1 MTPSSDRRMR
11 QDFWFVSLLL
21 LAAVAGCGPLNVRT
35 LGWTLAGLDIAR
47 MIFGGSAGPD
57 EGPPKPDFLDALG
70 EGVVRSYQDEAELR
84 QRWLREAYRRA
95 ERPVIET
102 VMSLEALDEDRFDRM
117 WKTDLAAHEVRAGDL
132 LLELAEGMELHLE
145 TRLVP
150 RGVLD
155 RRVTLDLR
163 GVSRFEAME
172 RVCDAVGIHAEPV
185 SRIAA
190 SQQFARGPRS
200 FHHAVLPAW
209 WEAIT
214 LRPYE
219 DVVSPL
225 EFIGYVPDTPHDSG
239 TLLAPPRRPIV
250 VLMPG
255 PFPGQRCS
263 VGPFS
268 VHVPRPVEY
277 PGDMGGSI
285 SIVATCAAIPEAGR
299 RILRL
304 GLMDQQTAAFRKR
317 GQCRIEIDDD
327 EGGHFDQRFIKSDE
341 GGINTMASTVPTHAW
356 LSRRLVRLGPLVR
369 EVKVTGRVVGWLP
382 GAVETIRIDAPGA
395 GPRRF
400 ERPAAAASI
409 GERVQPPAESEDP
422 EAVRMFQ
429 LPVDLEVPEASM
441 AMAVAIDER
450 GVPFEMVTITQSVEL
465 EAERLPETPERVI
478 LRSLL
483 VCSREPAVILVK
495 VVHAQVLIEC
505 PFELTVPLSCSASQP
520 DRPKPLEIDG
530 DRPLDLVAARN
541 GAGATVFRLTNRSN
555 KGIVCVGYS
564 IIDFWRDKQRGRAM
578 ERVIE
583 NIEGYAPREGVIV
596 PAGGEV
602 DWPRDFFYHKNLDG
616 DFPTLRVDHVE
627 FTDGTGWDYPHR
639 VPPS

>member
-1 MTPSSDRRMR
+1 MTGRSDRRMR
-11 QDFWFVSLLL
+11 RDVWGVSLLL
-21 LAAVAGCGPLNVRT
+21 MAAVAGCGPLNVRS
-35 LGWTLAGLDIAR
+35 LGWALSGLDIVR
-47 MIFGGSAGPD
+47 MLSGSSVGPAD
-57 EGPPKPDFLDALG
+57 APPKPGFLDALG
-70 EGVVRSYQDEAELR
+70 GAIVRSYQDEAELR

-117 WKTDLAAHEVRAGDL
+117 WKTDLAAHEARAGDL
-132 LLELAEGMELHLE
+132 LLELAEGMDLRLE
-145 TRLVP
+145 PRLVP

-200 FHHAVLPAW
+200 FHDALLPAW

-214 LRPYE
+214 LQPYE

-225 EFIGYVPDTPHDSG
+225 EFIGFVPDTPHDSG
-239 TLLAPPRRPIV
+239 TLLAPLPRPVV

-255 PFPGQRCS
+255 LFPGQRCS
-263 VGPFS
+263 VGPFTVS
-268 VHVPRPVEY
+268 VRQPVEY
-277 PGDMGGSI
+277 PGDMDGSI

-341 GGINTMASTVPTHAW
+341 GGINAMRSTVPTHAW

-382 GAVETIRIDAPGA
+382 GAVETIRIDAPGM

-409 GERVQPPAESEDP
+409 GERVAPQADVDDP
-422 EAVRMFQ
+422 EAARMFQ

-441 AMAVAIDER
+441 ATAVAIDER
-450 GVPFEMVTITQSVEL
+450 GVPFEMVTTTQSVEL

-478 LRSLL
+478 LRSLF
-483 VCSREPAVILVK
+483 VCSREPAAIVVK

-505 PFELTVPLSCSASQP
+505 PFELTVPLSCAALQP

-530 DRPLDLVAARN
+530 DKPLDLVAARN

-555 KGIVCVGYS
+555 KGIVRVAYS
-564 IIDFWRDKQRGRAM
+564 IIDFWPDKQPGRGI

-583 NIEGYAPREGVIV
+583 SIDGYAPLEGVIV

-602 DWPRDFFYHKNLDG
+602 DWPRDFRYKPNFDG
-616 DFPTLRVDHVE
+616 VFPALRVEEVE
-627 FTDGTGWDYPHR
+627 FTDGTVLENPHR

>member
-1 MTPSSDRRMR
+1 MR
-11 QDFWFVSLLL
+11 
-21 LAAVAGCGPLNVRT
+21 P
-35 LGWTLAGLDIAR
+35 LGWAVTGLDVVR
-47 MIFGGSAGPD
+47 MISGRSAGPD

-70 EGVVRSYQDEAELR
+70 EGVVRSYRDEAELHR
-84 QRWLREAYRRA
+84 KWLREAYRRA
-95 ERPVIET
+95 ERPLIET

-132 LLELAEGMELHLE
+132 LLELAEGMDLHLE
-145 TRLVP
+145 TRLVS

-163 GVSRFEAME
+163 GVSRFEALE

-200 FHHAVLPAW
+200 FDDVALPAW

-225 EFIGYVPDTPHDSG
+225 EFIGFAPDTPHDSG

-263 VGPFS
+263 VGPFTVS
-268 VHVPRPVEY
+268 VPRPVEY

-299 RILRL
+299 RILET
-304 GLMDQQTAAFRKR
+304 GLIGQQTAAFRKR
-317 GQCRIEIDDD
+317 GQCRIEIDAD
-327 EGGHFDQRFIKSDE
+327 EGGHFDQRFIAPGE
-341 GGINTMASTVPTHAW
+341 GGINTMSSTVPTHAW
-356 LSRRLVRLGPLVR
+356 LSRRLVGLGPLVR
-369 EVKVTGRVVGWLP
+369 ELKVTGRVVGWLP
-382 GAVETIRIDAPGA
+382 GAVETIRIDAPGM

-409 GERVQPPAESEDP
+409 GERVAPQADVGDP
-422 EAVRMFQ
+422 EAARMFQ

-441 AMAVAIDER
+441 AMAVAIDDR
-450 GVPFEMVTITQSVEL
+450 GVPFEIVKITQSVEL
-465 EAERLPETPERVI
+465 EAEPLRETAERVV
-478 LRSLL
+478 LRSLFA
-483 VCSREPAVILVK
+483 CSREPAAIVVK
-495 VVHAQVLIEC
+495 VVHAQVPIRR
-505 PFELTVPLSCSASQP
+505 PFELTIPLSCAASQP

-530 DRPLDLVAARN
+530 DKPLELVAAPN
-541 GAGATVFRLTNRSN
+541 GAGEKVFRLTNRSN
-555 KGIVCVGYS
+555 KGIVRVAYS
-564 IIDFWRDKQRGRAM
+564 IINFWRDKQRGRAM

-583 NIEGYAPREGVIV
+583 NIEDYAPLEGVIV
-596 PAGGEV
+596 PAGGAV
-602 DWPRDFFYHKNLDG
+602 DWPRDFLYRKNLDG
-616 DFPTLRVDHVE
+616 DFPTLRVDQVE
-627 FTDGTGWDYPHR
+627 FTDGTVWDNPAR